1 MATDVIMPQMGFDM
15 KEGTLVRWLK
25 REGDAVRKG
34 EMIAEIETDKA
45 VVEIEAFGSGVLRKT
60 YVGEGQTVPV
70 GYVIGVIA
78 AAGETVGDRPAGG
91 ASPKASPAHHPSPGK
106 GVAAA
111 PASGEAMQR
120 PQSSASHER
129 AGGQPMPASGEAV
142 QRAQSSASLERLKVS
157 PLAKREAEERK
168 IDLAQVTGTGPGGRI
183 TREDVVRQATQV
195 GTPAK
200 AGPATPAPGAATLRF
215 GETAPLTRMRQAIA
229 RNMTRS
235 KQEIPHVYI
244 TAAMDMTRAVD
255 LRQQLN
261 EALGAEARVSVNDMV
276 LRACA
281 LALRGYPVFNAS
293 YTEAGI
299 TVHPQI
305 NIGMAI
311 ALPDGLVAPAIL
323 ECDKKSVAE
332 IAQASKVLAERARAG
347 RLTAQEY
354 TGATFN
360 VTNLG
365 MHQVESFSAII
376 TPPQTG
382 ALAVGAVQQEPVVR
396 GGQVQEA
403 SVMRVTLSLDHRA
416 ADGAQGALFLKDVR
430 ALLENPVRLL
440 L

>member
-25 REGDAVRKG
+25 REGDAVQKG

-70 GYVIGVIA
+70 GHVIGVIA
-78 AAGETVGDRPAGG
+78 AAGETVADRPAATG
-91 ASPKASPAHHPSPGK
+91 AAPAAKPAPGK
-106 GVAAA
+106 MASGEHAKPQPAAA
-111 PASGEAMQR
+111 PGEAAPR
-120 PQSSASHER
+120 PQAE
-129 AGGQPMPASGEAV
+129 
-142 QRAQSSASLERLKVS
+142 ASLERLRVS
-157 PLAKREAEERK
+157 PLAKREADERK
-168 IDLAQVTGTGPGGRI
+168 IDLAQVTGTGPGSRI
-183 TREDVVRQATQV
+183 TREDVLRHAASGAASVAAAHGAKPAQAA
-195 GTPAK
+195 PAM
-200 AGPATPAPGAATLRF
+200 PAPGAATLRF
-215 GETAPLTRMRQAIA
+215 GETTPLTRMRQAIA

-281 LALRGYPVFNAS
+281 LALRGHPVFNAS

-323 ECDKKSVAE
+323 ECDKKSVVE
-332 IAQASKVLAERARAG
+332 IAQASKALAERARAG

-376 TPPQTG
+376 TPPETG

-396 GGQVQEA
+396 GGQVQVA

>member
-25 REGDAVRKG
+25 REGEAVQKG

-60 YVGEGQTVPV
+60 YAGEGQKVPV
-70 GYVIGVIA
+70 GDVIGVIA
-78 AAGETVGDRPAGG
+78 APGETVAERAPAGAVPPN
-91 ASPKASPAHHPSPGK
+91 ASPLLQPSRST
-106 GVAAA
+106 AAATA
-111 PASGEAMQR
+111 PASGEAVR
-120 PQSSASHER
+120 HPHA
-129 AGGQPMPASGEAV
+129 AG
-142 QRAQSSASLERLKVS
+142 SLERQKIS

-168 IDLAQVTGTGPGGRI
+168 LDLAHVTGTGPGGRI
-183 TREDVVRQATQV
+183 TREDVIRHAAQA
-195 GTPAK
+195 GTPANAAPVA
-200 AGPATPAPGAATLRF
+200 AGHGAEAGAAALVF
-215 GETAPLTRMRQAIA
+215 GQTAPLTRMRQAIA

-244 TAAMDMTRAVD
+244 TAAIDMTRAVD

-261 EALGAEARVSVNDMV
+261 ETLSAEARVSVNDMV

-281 LALRGYPVFNAS
+281 LALRGHPVFNAS
-293 YTEAGI
+293 YTEEGI

-311 ALPDGLVAPAIL
+311 ALPEGLVAPAIL

-332 IAQASKVLAERARAG
+332 IAQASKSLAERARAG

-354 TGATFN
+354 TGGTFT

-382 ALAVGAVQQEPVVR
+382 ALAVGAVQQEAVAR
-396 GGQVQEA
+396 GGQVQAA